1 MAKSGDPH
9 SPTDGAPSG
18 PNIDGPND
26 DDLFR
31 DQRSTATPQSQRPT
45 WAAPVRPAPEPDPHA
60 HDDLI
65 GFTSP
70 ASLAGTGRQPLSS
83 AAKATPVVEAP
94 ESEPVIAPFPQ
105 PDPLIH
111 APTFASPSRTE
122 VRTEASPAAEAARDD
137 ELFLK
142 PSPVPAWAVVTPVEP
157 APVTS
162 SQADRPKF
170 GRTASAKPETVAVD
184 GATGLYTIYAMIL
197 FAVPTF
203 GVAALIGLFMV
214 WSKPK
219 PEQPLARSHFEF
231 QTRTLWI
238 AAIAAVVG
246 VVLIAV
252 NLGVFVLFLMAVW
265 VIVRGAWG
273 VMTLAAGKPVLKP
286 NTWLI

>member
-1 MAKSGDPH
+1 MAEPGDPH
-9 SPTDGAPSG
+9 SPTDGAPG
-18 PNIDGPND
+18 GPND

-31 DQRSTATPQSQRPT
+31 DDRPSTVPQGQSQRPT
-45 WAAPVRPAPEPDPHA
+45 WASPVRPAPEIQCALPEDDPHA

-70 ASLAGTGRQPLSS
+70 ASLAGTRRQPVVPDPEPMPELFEPE
-83 AAKATPVVEAP
+83 PVV
-94 ESEPVIAPFPQ
+94 APFPQ

-111 APTFASPSRTE
+111 APTLDTR
-122 VRTEASPAAEAARDD
+122 PATHPADDRARMD
-137 ELFLK
+137 EPFLR
-142 PSPVPAWAVVTPVEP
+142 PSPVPFRAAETPFRIESV
-157 APVTS
+157 APPVRSRSTFGR
-162 SQADRPKF
+162 ADR
-170 GRTASAKPETVAVD
+170 TEEETPE

-203 GVAALIGLFMV
+203 GVAAMLGLLMV
-214 WSKPK
+214 WSRARPD
-219 PEQPLARSHFEF
+219 QALARSHFEF

-252 NLGVFVLFLMAVW
+252 NLGVFVLFLMALW

-273 VMTLAAGKPVLKP
+273 IMTLAAGNPVRNP
-286 NTWLI
+286 RTWLI

>member
-1 MAKSGDPH
+1 MAKPGDPH
-9 SPTDGAPSG
+9 SPPDGAPS
-18 PNIDGPND
+18 GPND

-31 DQRSTATPQSQRPT
+31 DDLPPASPQSQRPT

-70 ASLAGTGRQPLSS
+70 ASLAGTGRRPVSNAPEQTP
-83 AAKATPVVEAP
+83 AVAFEPEPVV
-94 ESEPVIAPFPQ
+94 APFPQ
-105 PDPLIH
+105 PDPSIH
-111 APTFASPSRTE
+111 SPTVAAPSKIDTRKEANATE
-122 VRTEASPAAEAARDD
+122 PARDD
-137 ELFLK
+137 ALFLK
-142 PSPVPAWAVVTPVEP
+142 PSPVPAWAVETPLGATPVT
-157 APVTS
+157 AP
-162 SQADRPKF
+162 QADRHRLDGPRF
-170 GRTASAKPETVAVD
+170 GRADAVKPAAVAID
-184 GATGLYTIYAMIL
+184 GATSLYTIYAMIL

-214 WSKPK
+214 WTKPK

-252 NLGVFVLFLMAVW
+252 NLGVFVLFLMALW